1 MGLLSFLSSRKSFER
16 ASRPSSTLQ
25 GQAYH
30 ATTPSSPPVRGTY
43 PMIRNRAAAASRERL
58 QRPRQQPQPQPRLP
72 SLDSDSDGGAPA
84 PFVPRFRDVD
94 FERPRTAPN
103 VPASLAK
110 PSLQRRRNS
119 LMKAPPVSFRKPRT
133 DSTYSNKTPLI
144 SSKHLSGP
152 SLHNNLQA
160 PCAPFSRVRTNSLL
174 TMNTGKGYVDLV
186 DAQSQYV
193 PLHFQTR
200 IKAEGARDYGE
211 DVADRNLGEN
221 SFDLTSPQ
229 AQAFYALTGT
239 NPCEPPDSYPPPIW
253 TSTFGDNGRPFQPQA
268 PYNYPRSTTRRSSHH
283 DLVNPLLQNP
293 PFQSSSEYPST
304 NELSTSRLSLHMSQP
319 SRVDRRQSLSSYIP
333 SAPTSPYTETAP
345 RPKSMHK
352 PTRSANQL
360 VSKEQRSS
368 FRSSTSSGLGIYSH
382 LLPLMQPEPPTLSAP
397 FARDSVMLA
406 KTNYSL
412 PSSSK
417 TSKKTHRRRTND
429 MRYSTREVFR
439 HVDYSGDR
447 DEYPRPSDA
456 SLFVSPLRLNNSR
469 NHKTDHG
476 YDSQDESDDWVD
488 RYDLPTAANPPV
500 SLSQYKQPVR
510 AREKSMDGGYQRA
523 KSLGP
528 LHGRIRLDE
537 IYERIPV
544 RTSSL
549 NQWSVSS
556 NTPTI
561 SSTSSIR
568 YTRPM
573 SRHTPNTSID
583 LPVISPKNVSRS
595 LVSRGSNP
603 DDVSSYHT
611 ALNSTAHTPIISP
624 VRVDANFNIDD
635 HISSDDDVDADS
647 FISRK
652 EDMGEREQ
660 GLLFRNTGY
669 GGDGLQLPGLLDS
682 IPAAPPVAQAVHP
695 MRHSRSAPLAVLTD
709 ISSGRRLTLGANMHE
724 QGYATDDA
732 VRDEMPEMPD
742 EQPASLPREDLAP
755 GRRGMKRISALGAIN
770 QEESAPKVIGSPIEE
785 EKEEKID
792 IRAAVRLRKENKAK
806 ERAGGKDAHARG
818 RTRTRSLAPVDGRL
832 AGNV

>member
-1 MGLLSFLSSRKSFER
+1 
-16 ASRPSSTLQ
+16 
-25 GQAYH
+25 
-30 ATTPSSPPVRGTY
+30 
-43 PMIRNRAAAASRERL
+43 
-58 QRPRQQPQPQPRLP
+58 
-72 SLDSDSDGGAPA
+72 
-84 PFVPRFRDVD
+84 
-94 FERPRTAPN
+94 
-103 VPASLAK
+103 
-110 PSLQRRRNS
+110 
-119 LMKAPPVSFRKPRT
+119 
-133 DSTYSNKTPLI
+133 
-144 SSKHLSGP
+144 
-152 SLHNNLQA
+152 
-160 PCAPFSRVRTNSLL
+160 
-174 TMNTGKGYVDLV
+174 MNTGKGYVDLV

-239 NPCEPPDSYPPPIW
+239 NP
-253 TSTFGDNGRPFQPQA
+253 
-268 PYNYPRSTTRRSSHH
+268 
-283 DLVNPLLQNP
+283 
-293 PFQSSSEYPST
+293 
-304 NELSTSRLSLHMSQP
+304 
-319 SRVDRRQSLSSYIP
+319 
-333 SAPTSPYTETAP
+333 
-345 RPKSMHK
+345 
-352 PTRSANQL
+352 
-360 VSKEQRSS
+360 KEQRSS

-818 RTRTRSLAPVDGRL
+818 RTRTRSSAPVDGRL

>member
-1 MGLLSFLSSRKSFER
+1 
-16 ASRPSSTLQ
+16 
-25 GQAYH
+25 
-30 ATTPSSPPVRGTY
+30 
-43 PMIRNRAAAASRERL
+43 
-58 QRPRQQPQPQPRLP
+58 
-72 SLDSDSDGGAPA
+72 
-84 PFVPRFRDVD
+84 
-94 FERPRTAPN
+94 
-103 VPASLAK
+103 
-110 PSLQRRRNS
+110 
-119 LMKAPPVSFRKPRT
+119 
-133 DSTYSNKTPLI
+133 
-144 SSKHLSGP
+144 
-152 SLHNNLQA
+152 
-160 PCAPFSRVRTNSLL
+160 
-174 TMNTGKGYVDLV
+174 MNTGKGYVDLV